1 MTRNQSKRWITMNEK
16 NQKHLR
22 QNHSSSYLDNAY
34 FDSRVS
40 FSGSLHKYHEIIK
53 QQLHESP
60 SNVDPKTNVRR
71 GASALLLF
79 LLPNFHLRLLNSFY
93 RSGETSRA
101 NPL

>member
-1 MTRNQSKRWITMNEK
+1 MDHDERKKTK
-16 NQKHLR
+16 KHLC

-53 QQLHESP
+53 NSSCMNHLLTLIQ
-60 SNVDPKTNVRR
+60 KTNVRR

-79 LLPNFHLRLLNSFY
+79 FCYPTFTY
-93 RSGETSRA
+93 VY
-101 NPL
+101 